1 VATGRHPAR
10 VDPWET
16 PLPPLRSEPPAAAA
30 VLTGLRLENIAL
42 IERLELA
49 FEPGFTVLTGETGA
63 GKSILL
69 DALDALLGGVS
80 GAQAA
85 RLLRRGAERGQ
96 IEASFSLTPPL
107 RDWLAAQEL
116 EAEEELL
123 LSREWRLQEGRLGS
137 RQRLNGVAVNRNQVQ
152 ELRPLLLDLTVQGQ
166 TQQLAR
172 PGQQRRWLDRFAGES
187 QSPLLVAVSATWR
200 AWRQAAA
207 ALEEARSSW
216 QRLLQERE
224 RQEQLLEDLESAG
237 LEDPDERE
245 RLQAEENRLAHGV
258 RLQEGVMTLLGRLV
272 EGADEAP
279 AVLDHLAACEAELA
293 QMQQLDPAAA
303 ALSDRCTDAL
313 AQVQDL
319 ARDLDRYG
327 TSLESDPDS
336 LAQLQE
342 RIAQLKA
349 LERRH
354 GLDLAALIAWR
365 DRLRD
370 QLGPGGAEAGLAAL
384 EASEAEARGARDQA
398 NARLSAAR
406 SAAAERLE
414 QQLMEA
420 LRPMGLANV
429 RFAVAISAAA
439 AAEEGAD
446 AVQFL
451 FSANPGQPLAP
462 LAEVASGGEMSRF
475 LLALKTCLAA
485 ADPDVTL
492 LFDEIDSGVS
502 GRVSGAMAALLRQLA
517 ARRQVFCVTHQPLV
531 AAAAD
536 HHFRVS
542 KAVEAGQTL
551 TRVSH
556 LRDTQ
561 QRQVELAELAGGDSG
576 EAFSY
581 AASLLDLQARD
592 AVAAPVAVTPPPPAS
607 PRPRRPAA

>member
-1 VATGRHPAR
+1 M
-10 VDPWET
+10 
-16 PLPPLRSEPPAAAA
+16 
-30 VLTGLRLENIAL
+30 LTGLRLENIAL
-42 IERLELA
+42 IEQLQLDFRE
-49 FEPGFTVLTGETGA
+49 GFTVLTGETGA

-69 DALDALLGGVS
+69 DALDALLGGS
-80 GAQAA
+80 GP
-85 RLLRRGAERGQ
+85 RLLRQGSDRGV
-96 IEASFSLTPPL
+96 IEASFSLSPPL
-107 RDWLAAQEL
+107 QAWLEQQEL
-116 EAEEELL
+116 EVDEAELL
-123 LSREWRLQEGRLGS
+123 LSREWRLSDDRLSS
-137 RQRLNGVAVNRNQVQ
+137 RHRLNGVAVNRGQIQ

-172 PGQQRRWLDRFAGES
+172 PGQQRRWLDRFAGAPI
-187 QSPLLVAVSATWR
+187 QQQLPAVAAAHR
-200 AWRQAAA
+200 AWKQAAA
-207 ALEEARSSW
+207 ELEAARVNW
-216 QRLLQERE
+216 QQLQQERE
-224 RQEQLLEDLESAG
+224 RQEQLLADLEAAG
-237 LEDPDERE
+237 LEDPGERQ

-279 AVLDHLAACEAELA
+279 SALDHLAACEAELLP
-293 QMQQLDPAAA
+293 MQQLDPGLAELASRCSDGL
-303 ALSDRCTDAL
+303 ALL
-313 AQVQDL
+313 QDL

-327 TSLESDPDS
+327 AGLESDPES
-336 LAQLQE
+336 LAALQE

-354 GLDLAALIAWR
+354 GRDLAELIAWR
-365 DRLRD
+365 DQLRQ
-370 QLGPGGAEAGLAAL
+370 QLAPGGAQASLETLEAAELAARQQRDQRNGVL
-384 EASEAEARGARDQA
+384 REARRQ
-398 NARLSAAR
+398 
-406 SAAAERLE
+406 AAAQLE
-414 QQLMEA
+414 QQLMAA

-429 RFAVAISAAA
+429 RFAVAIEPASPS
-439 AAEEGAD
+439 EEGAD

-485 ADPDVTL
+485 ADEHVTL

-536 HHFRVS
+536 HHFLVS
-542 KAVEAGQTL
+542 KEVVGGSTR

-561 QRQVELAELAGGDSG
+561 ARQAELAELAGGDHH
-576 EAFSY
+576 EARSY
-581 AASLLDLQARD
+581 AASLLEQHG
-592 AVAAPVAVTPPPPAS
+592 
-607 PRPRRPAA
+607 